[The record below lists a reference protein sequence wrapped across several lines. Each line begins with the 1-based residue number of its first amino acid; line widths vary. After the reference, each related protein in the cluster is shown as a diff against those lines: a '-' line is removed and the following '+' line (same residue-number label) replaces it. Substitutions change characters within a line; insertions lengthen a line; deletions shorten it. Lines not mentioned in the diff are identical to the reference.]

1 MRPDLAQRIEA
12 GCVVV
17 TPNRRL
23 AAHLRA
29 LFDAAQLAAGRPVW
43 PSADCLSLG
52 AFLERT
58 WAEITRC
65 AAGAA
70 LLSPQQEAVLW
81 ERAVADSP
89 QGAALFHPEAAARA
103 AREAWQI
110 QCAHHIELD
119 RYRSALDEDGRAY
132 LHWSDQYRKLLRAGN
147 WLDTA
152 RVPDAI
158 IVAQQAGATL
168 VARALVL
175 YGFDL
180 IAPQHRALFDALA
193 GGGWQ
198 VSEMAARPRAGSVL
212 RAAYDDREAELAAV
226 AWQVREALASRPE
239 ARIGIVV
246 PDLAAAR
253 SDVLRIFDDAL
264 DPARVLGASR
274 ERPRPYNVSLG
285 LPLSGHPLVHTAFL
299 ILELARGELALE
311 DAGSLLRSPFLLAA
325 ERELAP
331 RALLDRDLRSDGRPV
346 VGLRLLARRAR
357 GGNPGNSAGCRELG
371 ERLAAWV
378 EMAEKARTG
387 RQPPSQWGTVIQR
400 LLAGLGWPGERTLDS
415 VEYQAFVK
423 WRETVSSLSA
433 LDLVA
438 ARFGYDDALARL
450 KRIAADTVFQPETP
464 DVPVQVL
471 GVLEANALE
480 FDRLFVTGLSDEA
493 WPPPPRPNPYLPLA
507 LQRAHGV
514 AHATGD
520 WQLEFA
526 RRTTSFWLGA
536 AREVRFSWPRR
547 EDERALG
554 MSPLLKSVAEAEPAL
569 SKVEGLRSAIF
580 ASRAMEEIADFSAP
594 ALPSGIDVKGGA
606 EFFQNQAACPFRGF
620 AAHRLGAQALD
631 AARVGLDPRDRGGL
645 VHRAAEN
652 LWKELAS
659 SARLAAMSEQELK
672 AAVARAVAA
681 AAETVRKRRP
691 DVMTDAFARL
701 ERSRVEALLMRLL
714 ALETARAPFAV
725 MGREEPRPVSV
736 AGVRVETRL
745 DRVDRLED
753 GSHVVLDYKTSREV
767 DAADWRGERPDEP
780 QLPLYAASGR
790 GDVAAVAFAQLTARQ
805 VRFEG
810 LSRTA
815 GVLPG
820 VPQLAESKEAR
831 HYPGWGGMLESWRAV
846 LEALAR
852 EYLAGHAAVAPK
864 NYPETC
870 RHCDFPTLCRVRELM
885 DRGPAAEEDLEP
897 PLP

>member
-1 MRPDLAQRIEA
+1 MQQDLAQRVQA

-23 AAHLRA
+23 AAHLKRE
-29 LFDAAQLAAGRPVW
+29 FDLKQAASGKTAW
-43 PSADCLSLG
+43 PTADCVSLN
-52 AFLERT
+52 AFLEHT

-81 ERAVADSP
+81 EQAVADSP
-89 QGAALFHPEAAARA
+89 PGAALLHPEAAARA

-110 QCAHHIELD
+110 QCAYHIELD

-132 LHWSDQYRKLLRAGN
+132 LQWSDRYRALLRAGN

-152 RVPDAI
+152 RVPEAI
-158 IVAQQAGATL
+158 VVARLAGAALASRT
-168 VARALVL
+168 LVL

-180 IAPQHRALFDALA
+180 IAPQHRAVFEALA

-198 VSEMAARPRAGSVL
+198 VSEMAAQPRAGSAL
-212 RAAYDDREAELAAV
+212 RAAYDDREAEFAAV
-226 AWQVREALASRPE
+226 AWQVREALATRPE

-253 SDVLRIFDDAL
+253 NDVQRILDDAL
-264 DPARVLGASR
+264 DPARVLGASG

-285 LPLSGHPLVHTAFL
+285 LPLSGHPLVNTALL
-299 ILELARGELALE
+299 ILELARGELTLE

-331 RALLDRDLRSDGRPV
+331 RALLDRDLRSDGRPL

-357 GGNPGNSAGCRELG
+357 GENPGDSAGCRELG
-371 ERLAAWV
+371 GRLAAWV
-378 EMAEKARTG
+378 KLAEAARKG
-387 RQPPSQWGTVIQR
+387 RQPPSQWSTVFQR

-415 VEYQAFVK
+415 AEYQAFVK

-438 ARFGYDDALARL
+438 ARLGYDDALARL
-450 KRIAADTVFQPETP
+450 KRIAAETVFQPETP

-507 LQRAHGV
+507 LQRTHGV

-536 AREVRFSWPRR
+536 AREVRLSWSRR
-547 EDERALG
+547 EGERALG
-554 MSPLLKSVAEAEPAL
+554 MSPLLMPIADAPDAVQHPVL
-569 SKVEGLRSAIF
+569 LRGAIF
-580 ASRAMEEIADFSAP
+580 ASRAIEEITDFSAP
-594 ALPSGIDVKGGA
+594 ELPAGIDAKGGA

-620 AAHRLGAQALD
+620 AAHRLGAQGLD
-631 AARVGLDPRDRGGL
+631 AARVGLDPRERGAL
-645 VHRAAEN
+645 VHRAAEY

-659 SARLAAMSEQELK
+659 SARLAAMSGEELK

-681 AAETVRKRRP
+681 AAEIVRKRRP
-691 DVMTDAFARL
+691 DVMTEAFAGL
-701 ERSRVEALLMRLL
+701 ERSRVKALLARLL
-714 ALETARAPFAV
+714 ALEKARAPFAV

-753 GSHVVLDYKTSREV
+753 GSYVVLDYKTSREV

-790 GDVAAVAFAQLTARQ
+790 GELAAVAFAQLTTRQ

-831 HYPGWGGMLESWRAV
+831 HYADWGGMLATWRAV

-885 DRGPAAEEDLEP
+885 DRGPVGANDFEP

>member
-1 MRPDLAQRIEA
+1 MQHDLAQRIEA

-23 AAHLRA
+23 AAHLTSEFDRA
-29 LFDAAQLAAGRPVW
+29 QVAAGKTAW
-43 PSADCLSLG
+43 PSADCVSLN

-65 AAGAA
+65 SAGAA
-70 LLSPQQEAVLW
+70 LLSPHQEAVLW
-81 ERAVADSP
+81 ERAVSDSP
-89 QGAALFHPEAAARA
+89 QGAALLHPEAAARA
-103 AREAWQI
+103 AREAWRI

-119 RYRSALDEDGRAY
+119 RYRSALDEDGQAY
-132 LHWSDQYRKLLRAGN
+132 LHWSDQYRALLRAGN
-147 WLDTA
+147 WLDTV
-152 RVPDAI
+152 RMPDAI
-158 IVAQQAGATL
+158 IVARQAGAGLAT
-168 VARALVL
+168 RALVP

-193 GGGWQ
+193 RDGWQ
-198 VSEMAARPRAGSVL
+198 VSEMAAHPRAGSAL

-226 AWQVREALASRPE
+226 AWQVKEALASRPD
-239 ARIGIVV
+239 ARIGVVV
-246 PDLAAAR
+246 PDLAAAH

-285 LPLSGHPLVHTAFL
+285 LPLSGHPLVHTALL
-299 ILELARGELALE
+299 ILELARGDLALE
-311 DAGSLLRSPFLLAA
+311 DAGSLLRSPFIAGA
-325 ERELAP
+325 EQELAP

-357 GGNPGNSAGCRELG
+357 GENPGDLAGCRELAV
-371 ERLAAWV
+371 RLAAWV
-378 EMAEKARTG
+378 KLAEAACQG
-387 RQPPSQWGTVIQR
+387 RQPPSQWSTVFQR

-415 VEYQAFVK
+415 AEYQAFVK

-438 ARFGYDDALARL
+438 ARLGYDDALARL
-450 KRIAADTVFQPETP
+450 KRIAAETVFQPETP

-471 GVLEANALE
+471 GVLEANGLE

-493 WPPPPRPNPYLPLA
+493 WPSPPRPNPYLPLA

-536 AREVRFSWPRR
+536 APEVRLSWPRR
-547 EDERALG
+547 EGERALG
-554 MSPLLKSVAEAEPAL
+554 MSPLLKSVADAEPAL
-569 SKVEGLRSAIF
+569 GKVEGLRGAIF
-580 ASRAMEEIADFSAP
+580 ASRAIEEIADFAAP
-594 ALPSGIDVKGGA
+594 ELPAGIDVKGGA
-606 EFFQNQAACPFRGF
+606 EFFLNQAACPFRGF

-645 VHRAAEN
+645 VHRAAEY

-659 SARLAAMSEQELK
+659 SARLAAMSGEELK
-672 AAVARAVAA
+672 AVVARAVAA
-681 AAETVRKRRP
+681 AAEIMRKRRP
-691 DVMTDAFARL
+691 DVMTEAFAEL
-701 ERSRVEALLMRLL
+701 ERSRVEALLARLL
-714 ALETARAPFAV
+714 ALEKTRAPFAV

-767 DAADWRGERPDEP
+767 DVADWLGERPDEP

-790 GDVAAVAFAQLTARQ
+790 GELAAVAFAQLNVRQ

-820 VPQLAESKEAR
+820 VPTLADSRKASAQ
-831 HYPGWGGMLESWRAV
+831 YADWKSLLEGWRAV

-852 EYLAGHAAVAPK
+852 EYLAGRAEVAPK
-864 NYPETC
+864 NYPDTC
-870 RHCDFPTLCRVRELM
+870 KHCDFPTLCRVQELK
-885 DRGPAAEEDLEP
+885 DRGPAAEGENGE
-897 PLP
+897 

>member
-1 MRPDLAQRIEA
+1 MRRDLAQRIEA

-23 AAHLRA
+23 AAQLKRE
-29 LFDAAQLAAGRPVW
+29 FDLAQAASGRTAW
-43 PSADCLSLG
+43 PSADCLPLS

-58 WAEITRC
+58 YDELTHL

-70 LLSPQQEAVLW
+70 LLSPQQEAMLW
-81 ERAVADSP
+81 ERAVAGSS
-89 QGAALFHPEAAARA
+89 QGAALLHPEAAARA

-110 QCAHHIELD
+110 QCAHRIELD
-119 RYRSALDEDGRAY
+119 RYRSTLDEDGRAY
-132 LHWSDQYRKLLRAGN
+132 LGWSEQYRKFLRAGN

-168 VARALVL
+168 AARALVL

-180 IAPQHRALFDALA
+180 VAPQQRAVFDTLA
-193 GGGWQ
+193 DNGWQ
-198 VSEMAARPRAGSVL
+198 VSEMTAQPQAGIAL
-212 RAAYDDREAELAAV
+212 RAAYDDREAELTAV

-239 ARIGIVV
+239 ARIGVVV

-253 SDVLRIFDDAL
+253 NDVLRIFDDVL
-264 DPARVLGASR
+264 DPARVLGAAR

-285 LPLSGHPLVHTAFL
+285 LPLPEHPLVHTAFL

-311 DAGSLLRSPFLLAA
+311 SAGSLLRSPFLAAA

-331 RALLDRDLRSDGRPV
+331 RALLDRELRSDGRPV
-346 VGLRLLARRAR
+346 VELRLLARRAR
-357 GGNPGNSAGCRELG
+357 GENAGDAAGCRELAA
-371 ERLAAWV
+371 RLAAWV
-378 EMAEKARTG
+378 KLAGDARRG
-387 RQPPSQWGTVIQR
+387 RRPPSQWSTVFQR

-415 VEYQAFVK
+415 AEYQAFVK

-438 ARFGYDDALARL
+438 ARLGYNDALARL
-450 KRIAADTVFQPETP
+450 KRIAAETVFQPETP

-471 GVLEANALE
+471 GVLEANGLE
-480 FDRLFVTGLSDEA
+480 FDRLFVTGLTDDA
-493 WPPPPRPNPYLPLA
+493 WPPPPRSNPYLPLA

-520 WQLEFA
+520 WQLEYA
-526 RRTTSFWLGA
+526 RRTMSFWLGS
-536 AREVRFSWPRR
+536 ARETRFSWLRR
-547 EDERALG
+547 EGERALG
-554 MSPLLKSVAEAEPAL
+554 MSPLLGPIAAAPDAVQRPAL
-569 SKVEGLRSAIF
+569 LCDAIF
-580 ASRAMEEIADFSAP
+580 TARAIEEIADFTAP
-594 ALPSGIDVKGGA
+594 RLPAGIDVKGGA

-645 VHRAAEN
+645 VHRAAEY
-652 LWKELAS
+652 LWKELANS
-659 SARLAAMSEQELK
+659 KRLAAINEGELK
-672 AAVARAVAA
+672 GAVARAVAA
-681 AAETVRKRRP
+681 AAESVRKRRP
-691 DVMTDAFARL
+691 DVMTEAFAAL
-701 ERSRVEALLMRLL
+701 ERGRVERLL
-714 ALETARAPFAV
+714 ARLLELEKARAPFAV
-725 MGREEPRPVSV
+725 LGREEPRPISV

-767 DAADWRGERPDEP
+767 SAADWRGDRPDEP

-790 GDVAAVAFAQLTARQ
+790 GDLAAVAFAQLTARQ

-810 LSRTA
+810 LSRLA

-820 VPQLAESKEAR
+820 VPPLAESKEAQ
-831 HYPGWGGMLESWRAV
+831 HYPDWNGMLERWRAV

-852 EYLAGHAAVAPK
+852 DYLAGHAAVAPK
-864 NYPETC
+864 RYPDTC
-870 RHCDFPTLCRVRELM
+870 KHCDFPTLCRVRELI
-885 DRGPAAEEDLEP
+885 DRGPAGEDDS
-897 PLP
+897 